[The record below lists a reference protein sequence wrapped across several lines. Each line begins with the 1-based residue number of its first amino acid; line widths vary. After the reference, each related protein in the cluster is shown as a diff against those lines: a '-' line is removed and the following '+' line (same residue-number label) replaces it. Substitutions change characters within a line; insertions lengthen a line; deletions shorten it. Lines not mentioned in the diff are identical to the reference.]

1 MEEERIIEIE
11 TRLAYQGKLLSD
23 LDEVVRNFAERVEK
37 LEKKLRL
44 LESALLENREEME
57 PHNTPPPH
65 Y

>member
-1 MEEERIIEIE
+1 MEEERLVEIE

-23 LDEVVRNFAERVEK
+23 LDEVMQGFTDHIAK
-37 LEKKLRL
+37 LERKIRL
-44 LESALLENREEME
+44 LEGALLESREEME